1 MNTKKEIEIVKKNY
15 NNNPQLEWD
24 RLEGFTYEFEITK
37 KFLLKHLKGKTV
49 LDIGGGPG
57 RYSIF
62 LAKQGYEVTLIDLS
76 SGNINLAK
84 QKINENNLNIKT
96 YEADARDLSKL
107 NLGKFDNVLVM
118 GPLYHLSKDDDR
130 IKCINEAKKHL
141 AKNGK
146 IFVSF
151 INITA
156 GLNYYLDECP
166 EKIIYEQALDLFDRM
181 KENKSWSG
189 MAFTQ
194 ATFTHPKEIEPF
206 FDKLGFEKIT
216 LFGQE
221 GITGTRLEFIQNL
234 DENIRKFYLNISLKL
249 CENPYYYS
257 YSNHLMYIGKLK

>member
-1 MNTKKEIEIVKKNY
+1 MNKKKEIEIVKKNY

-84 QKINENNLNIKT
+84 QKISENNLNIKT
-96 YEADARDLSKL
+96 YETDARDLSKL

-146 IFVSF
+146 IFVASLF
-151 INITA
+151 NNHPISAFKGKSEILYDHQNK
-156 GLNYYLDECP
+156 GLY
-166 EKIIYEQALDLFDRM
+166 
-181 KENKSWSG
+181 
-189 MAFTQ
+189 
-194 ATFTHPKEIEPF
+194 
-206 FDKLGFEKIT
+206 
-216 LFGQE
+216 
-221 GITGTRLEFIQNL
+221 NL
-234 DENIRKFYLNISLKL
+234 VRHGRRYRVFRRPDAYQIRKVGAQDD
-249 CENPYYYS
+249 PYRGHIRRY
-257 YSNHLMYIGKLK
+257 GA